1 MGRAPE
7 KKRGDGR
14 KENAGRSISRDIV
27 RLIEAMTTPWDQKSI
42 PRMLRGT
49 QFKQGVLQSKK
60 RQVQTFLIVHTS
72 SI

>member
-27 RLIEAMTTPWDQKSI
+27 RLIEEMTTPWDQKSI
-42 PRMLRGT
+42 PRMLCAGDSVYAGCPT
-49 QFKQGVLQSKK
+49 V
-60 RQVQTFLIVHTS
+60 
-72 SI
+72 